1 MPQDGIRIPC
11 SALAESSPGRKSW
24 ATYMGLTSPRDNSRS
39 SIPPR
44 GDMFSA
50 AIRISQSSLPRTGV
64 LGYSQPSL
72 AGLKP
77 EPAVLTQTLKPLRYC
92 FVLGRDSFIRV
103 PALIASWNVSQALK
117 HHEPPL
123 PRETNVLI
131 CSFRSAWKPEHRV
144 APAQQ
149 AVCDRV
155 EDLIIDSV
163 ARAL

>member
-11 SALAESSPGRKSW
+11 NQWITCSPSPIYSLICSALAESSPGLTSW

-72 AGLKP
+72 AGLLLASCRP
-77 EPAVLTQTLKPLRYC
+77 RTY
-92 FVLGRDSFIRV
+92 VLGY
-103 PALIASWNVSQALK
+103 SQDAILGPFQLVGT
-117 HHEPPL
+117 HTL
-123 PRETNVLI
+123 
-131 CSFRSAWKPEHRV
+131 
-144 APAQQ
+144 
-149 AVCDRV
+149 
-155 EDLIIDSV
+155 
-163 ARAL
+163 

>member
-72 AGLKP
+72 AGLLLASCRP
-77 EPAVLTQTLKPLRYC
+77 RTY
-92 FVLGRDSFIRV
+92 VLGYSQPSLRDSNQNRRFSRR
-103 PALIASWNVSQALK
+103 
-117 HHEPPL
+117 H
-123 PRETNVLI
+123 
-131 CSFRSAWKPEHRV
+131 
-144 APAQQ
+144 
-149 AVCDRV
+149 
-155 EDLIIDSV
+155 
-163 ARAL
+163 